1 MDKQA
6 LAYEIIC
13 RQLKGAGDA
22 DPSRVDDPM
31 PDTLR
36 TGIRLFAESVA
47 ILLPTWLAS
56 WSCLSWARTWLAGE
70 DAEAVTVLYFWPDHL
85 LFLGALPPL
94 VQATICARRGRD
106 RTLRSRLLLNTSP
119 FVRLLVSF
127 ALAVA
132 ISFLFIDADLRDL
145 GGGYFATHGIA
156 FAVATPLVLAS
167 YYAQFVDAVEEDV
180 SLYSGYRSLSASR
193 IDEISFAECE
203 AHVQACLSR
212 GELS

>member
-1 MDKQA
+1 MDKQP

-13 RQLKGAGDA
+13 RQLTGVEQA
-22 DPSRVDDPM
+22 DPSRVDNPM

-36 TGIRLFAESVA
+36 TGVRLFAECAAV
-47 ILLPTWLAS
+47 LLLTWLAI
-56 WSCLSWARTWLAGE
+56 WSCLALARIWLAGE
-70 DAEAVTVLYFWPDHL
+70 HAEAEGVAYFWPDHL
-85 LFLGALPPL
+85 VFLGALPPL
-94 VQATICARRGRD
+94 AYATIFERRGRD
-106 RTLRSRLLLNTSP
+106 RTIRCRLWLGIRP

-127 ALAVA
+127 VLAVA
-132 ISFLFIDADLRDL
+132 ISFLFVDADLRDL

-167 YYAQFVDAVEEDV
+167 YYAQFVGAVEEDV